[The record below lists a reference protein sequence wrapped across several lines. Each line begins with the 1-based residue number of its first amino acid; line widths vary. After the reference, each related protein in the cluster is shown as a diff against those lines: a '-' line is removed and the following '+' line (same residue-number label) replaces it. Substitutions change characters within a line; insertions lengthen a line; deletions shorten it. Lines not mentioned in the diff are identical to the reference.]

1 MGLDPRLTVI
11 EERFSRVR
19 RVIAVASSKGG
30 VGKTLISATLALAA
44 ADKGLRPGLLDIDLT
59 NPTAHIVLGVDTE
72 AVKPEEEKG
81 VVPPEV
87 HGVRFMT
94 VAFYSGENPLPLR
107 GSEID
112 EAFKEILAIT
122 RWGEL
127 DVLFIDTPPGISN
140 EILDLLSYIP
150 RVETLVVT
158 TPSPLAIRST
168 IRLVKMLRDA
178 DEDVVGAVV
187 NMVDRGV
194 ADAKRLLRELGMEIL
209 GEIPMDPEVD
219 GVLGDPNRLLR
230 TRFGKAV
237 ANVLTRFA
245 FTSSETLRRR

>member
-1 MGLDPRLTVI
+1 MGLDPRLAVI

-30 VGKTLISATLALAA
+30 VGKTLISVTLALAA
-44 ADKGLRPGLLDIDLT
+44 AEKGLRPGLLDIDLT

-112 EAFKEILAIT
+112 DAFKEILAIT

-127 DVLFIDTPPGISN
+127 DVLFVDTPPGISN

-150 RVETLVVT
+150 RVETLVVA

-168 IRLVKMLRDA
+168 ARLVKMLRDA
-178 DEDVVGAVV
+178 NERIVGAVV
-187 NMVDRGV
+187 NMVGGAGALLDTEE
-194 ADAKRLLRELGMEIL
+194 LLRSLGVEIL

-219 GVLGDPNRLLR
+219 RALGDPHRLLA
-230 TRFGKAV
+230 TKFGRAV
-237 ANVLTRFA
+237 AEVLTRLSPA
-245 FTSSETLRRR
+245 SSNASK